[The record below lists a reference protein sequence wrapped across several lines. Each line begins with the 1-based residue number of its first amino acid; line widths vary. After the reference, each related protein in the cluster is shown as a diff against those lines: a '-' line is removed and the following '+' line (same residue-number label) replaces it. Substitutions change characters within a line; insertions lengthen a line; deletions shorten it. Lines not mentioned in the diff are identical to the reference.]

1 MEWAN
6 IIQMLISAAL
16 SLVGVLVGARL
27 AGKWQMQS
35 TAMTAF
41 VQARL
46 TAYGE
51 LEAALKDIDVKIE
64 HQTSRK
70 IFAAINAAYLV
81 ASPETF
87 ELLKQLNLIIR
98 ITDRSTMPSTDE
110 FYRLRRTLI
119 ESMRNDIFS
128 YPVPK
133 KEKVSRSRAP
143 SDTQKK
149 DDKKPERKKK

>member
-1 MEWAN
+1 
-6 IIQMLISAAL
+6 MLISAAL

-98 ITDRSTMPSTDE
+98 ITDRSTMPSTEE

>member
-1 MEWAN
+1 
-6 IIQMLISAAL
+6 MLISAAL

-64 HQTSRK
+64 HQTARK

-81 ASPETF
+81 ASPGTF
-87 ELLKQLNLIIR
+87 ELLKQLNSMIR
-98 ITDRSTMPSTDE
+98 IADRSTMPSTDE
-110 FYRLRRTLI
+110 FYNLRRTLI
-119 ESMRNDIFS
+119 VSMRNDIFS

-133 KEKVSRSRAP
+133 REPVSRSRAP
-143 SDTQKK
+143 SDAQKK

>member
-98 ITDRSTMPSTDE
+98 ITDRSTMPSTEE

-149 DDKKPERKKK
+149 DDKKPEHKKK

>member
-6 IIQMLISAAL
+6 IIQMLIPAAL
-16 SLVGVLVGARL
+16 SFVGVLAGAKL

-51 LEAALKDIDVKIE
+51 LEAALRGVNVKLGN
-64 HQTSRK
+64 QTSRE
-70 IFAAINAAYLV
+70 IFAAINAAFLV

-87 ELLKQLNLIIR
+87 ELLSHLNQMIIVANR
-98 ITDRSTMPSTDE
+98 IGLPSTDE
-110 FYRLRRTLI
+110 FYKLRRTLI

-133 KEKVSRSRAP
+133 REKVSRSHTP
-143 SDTQKK
+143 SNAQEK
-149 DDKKPERKKK
+149 DDKKPERRKK

>member
-1 MEWAN
+1 MEWAS

-98 ITDRSTMPSTDE
+98 ITDRSTMPSTEE

>member
-6 IIQMLISAAL
+6 IIQMLIPAAL
-16 SLVGVLVGARL
+16 SFVGVLVGAKL

-98 ITDRSTMPSTDE
+98 ITDRSTMPSTEE

>member
-6 IIQMLISAAL
+6 IIQMLIPAAL
-16 SLVGVLVGARL
+16 SFVGVLVGAKL

-51 LEAALKDIDVKIE
+51 LEAALKDVDVKIE
-64 HQTSRK
+64 HPTARK
-70 IFAAINAAYLV
+70 ISAAINAAYLV
-81 ASPETF
+81 ASPGTF

-98 ITDRSTMPSTDE
+98 IADGSTIPSPEE
-110 FYRLRRTLI
+110 FHRLRRTLT

-133 KEKVSRSRAP
+133 REKVSRSRAP
-143 SDTQKK
+143 SDAQQK
-149 DDKKPERKKK
+149 DDKKPESGKK

>member
-51 LEAALKDIDVKIE
+51 LEAALKDIDIKIE

-98 ITDRSTMPSTDE
+98 ITDRSTMPSTEE

-143 SDTQKK
+143 SDAQKK

>member
-51 LEAALKDIDVKIE
+51 LEAALRGVNVKLGN
-64 HQTSRK
+64 QTSRE
-70 IFAAINAAYLV
+70 IFAAINAAFLV

-87 ELLKQLNLIIR
+87 ELLSHLNQMIIVANR
-98 ITDRSTMPSTDE
+98 IGLPSTDE
-110 FYRLRRTLI
+110 FYKLRRTLI

-133 KEKVSRSRAP
+133 REKVSRSRAP
-143 SDTQKK
+143 SNAQQK
-149 DDKKPERKKK
+149 DDKKPESGKK

>member
-98 ITDRSTMPSTDE
+98 ITDRSTMPSTEE

>member
-98 ITDRSTMPSTDE
+98 ITDRSTMPSTEE

-149 DDKKPERKKK
+149 DNKKPERKKK

>member
-98 ITDRSTMPSTDE
+98 ITDRSTMPSTEE

-133 KEKVSRSRAP
+133 KEKVSHSRAP

>member
-1 MEWAN
+1 MKLAD

-51 LEAALKDIDVKIE
+51 LEAVLKDVDANVDN
-64 HQTSRK
+64 QTK
-70 IFAAINAAYLV
+70 
-81 ASPETF
+81 
-87 ELLKQLNLIIR
+87 K
-98 ITDRSTMPSTDE
+98 
-110 FYRLRRTLI
+110 
-119 ESMRNDIFS
+119 NDFCG
-128 YPVPK
+128 
-133 KEKVSRSRAP
+133 
-143 SDTQKK
+143 D
-149 DDKKPERKKK
+149 

>member
-1 MEWAN
+1 MKLAD

-51 LEAALKDIDVKIE
+51 LEAALKDVDANVDN
-64 HQTSRK
+64 QTKKK
-70 IFAAINAAYLV
+70 IFAAINAAHLV
-81 ASPETF
+81 ASPETSD
-87 ELLKQLNLIIR
+87 LLSRLNQIVIVANR
-98 ITDRSTMPSTDE
+98 IGLSSTDE
-110 FYRLRRTLI
+110 FYNLSRTLI

-133 KEKVSRSRAP
+133 RETVSRSRAP
-143 SDTQKK
+143 SDAQKK

>member
-6 IIQMLISAAL
+6 IIQMLIPAAL
-16 SLVGVLVGARL
+16 SLVGVLVGAKL

-51 LEAALKDIDVKIE
+51 LEAALKDVDVKIE
-64 HQTSRK
+64 HQTARK
-70 IFAAINAAYLV
+70 ISAAINAAYLV
-81 ASPETF
+81 ASPGTF
-87 ELLKQLNLIIR
+87 ESLKQLNGIIR
-98 ITDRSTMPSTDE
+98 IADGSTIPSPEE
-110 FYRLRRTLI
+110 FHRLRRTLT

-143 SDTQKK
+143 SNAQKK
-149 DDKKPERKKK
+149 DNKKPESRKK

>member
-1 MEWAN
+1 
-6 IIQMLISAAL
+6 
-16 SLVGVLVGARL
+16 
-27 AGKWQMQS
+27 
-35 TAMTAF
+35 MTAF

-51 LEAALKDIDVKIE
+51 LEAALRGVNVKLE
-64 HQTSRK
+64 NPTARE
-70 IFAAINAAYLV
+70 IFAAINAAFLV

-87 ELLKQLNLIIR
+87 ELLNHLNQMIIIASR
-98 ITDRSTMPSTDE
+98 IGLPSTDE
-110 FYRLRRTLI
+110 FYKLRRTLM

-143 SDTQKK
+143 SNTQEK
-149 DDKKPERKKK
+149 DDQKPESRKK

>member
-51 LEAALKDIDVKIE
+51 LEAALRGVNAKLE
-64 HQTSRK
+64 NQTARE
-70 IFAAINAAYLV
+70 IFAAINAAFLV

-87 ELLKQLNLIIR
+87 ELLSRLNQMIIVANR
-98 ITDRSTMPSTDE
+98 IGLPSTDE
-110 FYRLRRTLI
+110 FYKLRRTLI